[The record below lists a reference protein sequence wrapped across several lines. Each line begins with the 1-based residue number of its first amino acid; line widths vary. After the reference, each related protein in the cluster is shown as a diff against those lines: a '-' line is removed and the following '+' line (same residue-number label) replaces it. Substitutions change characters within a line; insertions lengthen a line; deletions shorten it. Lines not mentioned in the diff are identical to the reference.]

1 MKLTQQQEDFIRQHE
16 DNDIRELALK
26 LDKDKYRELDVDL
39 LLKQISGR
47 KTAKDKLP
55 SWYNHDEIIYPVHLS
70 IEQASSEATANYK
83 ASLIPDGNSTFAD
96 LTGGMGVDFAFLSQ
110 RFAQSVYVEQNRELC
125 ETAGHNFEVL
135 GLQNVATENSTSEA
149 YLEKML
155 AVDVIYLDPSRRDDT
170 GKKVVRIED
179 CSPDVTKIQDLLL
192 AKAKIVL
199 IKFSPML
206 DISLAIKSLKNVSE
220 IHVVSVENECKEL
233 LFLLS
238 SEKDRT
244 RYIAV
249 NLNKNGKI
257 EKFYFTHE
265 EEQNAEI
272 SFAGTI
278 GKYLYEPNASILK
291 AGGFKSVAQQFDIQ
305 KLHVN
310 SHLYTSDRLIS
321 NFPGRVFEVTTWFIP
336 NKKNIKSFVSETKKA
351 NISVRNFPMSVAEIR
366 QKTEIKEGGDVYL
379 FATTVGNGT
388 KVWVVGEKGFT
399 CC

>member
-206 DISLAIKSLKNVSE
+206 DISLAIKSLKKVSE

>member
-155 AVDVIYLDPSRRDDT
+155 AVDVIYLDPSRRYDT

-366 QKTEIKEGGDVYL
+366 QKTGIKEGGDVYF